1 MNSFHFNF
9 KTGTSVNPLE
19 LIKKFY
25 INPYMIDSFRLLN
38 LHNLCDGE
46 DIDIVIINELPCV
59 IIDINVLNLEQA
71 FIKYNNEGTGG
82 TITANKKVIYF
93 KFTSHADCIRI
104 DTVLFR

>member
-19 LIKKFY
+19 LVKKFY
-25 INPYMIDSFRLLN
+25 INPNMIDGFRQLN
-38 LHNLCDGE
+38 LHNLCKDA
-46 DIDIVIINELPCV
+46 DVDLVIINDLPCIV
-59 IIDINVLNLEQA
+59 IDINVLQLEQA

-82 TITANKKVIYF
+82 TITSGRKVIYF
-93 KFTSHADCIRI
+93 KFTTNVDCLRI